1 VEKKIILDDLYIIMT
16 TQFWSNEPTILFNKE
31 YIFELWPT
39 TNMCYEQKLNAISR
53 LIILLTILGY
63 ILSMSQR
70 VLVVG
75 FLTLA
80 VIFVLFKMRKQK
92 LTKDMLSEGFQVVQG
107 NEVTG
112 MFDKKTDSYV
122 NPVTLDSV
130 LKSEFKEG
138 TKKNPFSNVL
148 LTQIGDEPER
158 KPAPPSF
165 NVDVDEDITKNV
177 KRSVQMI
184 NPGIK
189 NTNKQLFGDLYQ
201 QFELDNSNR
210 VFYSTANTSVPPGD
224 QASFGQYL
232 YGSMP
237 SAKESTPDGNMQRIK
252 DNWQWIN
259 P

>member
-1 VEKKIILDDLYIIMT
+1 MT
-16 TQFWSNEPTILFNKE
+16 VQFWSNEPTILFNKE

-53 LIILLTILGY
+53 LIILITILGY

-75 FLTLA
+75 FLTLV
-80 VIFVLFKMRKQK
+80 VIFVLFQMRKQK
-92 LTKDMLSEGFQVVQG
+92 ITKDMLNEGFHQRTTVQG

-112 MFDKKTDSYV
+112 MFDKKPDSYV

-130 LKSEFKEG
+130 LKSEFKDG

-148 LTQIGDEPER
+148 LTQIGDDPER
-158 KPAPPSF
+158 KSAPPSF
-165 NVDVDEDITKNV
+165 NIDVDEDITKNV
-177 KRSVQMI
+177 KRSVQMM

-189 NTNKQLFGDLYQ
+189 NTNKQLFGDLWQ
-201 QFELDNSNR
+201 QFELDQFSR
-210 VFYSTANTSVPPGD
+210 QLYSTPNSRVQPGD
-224 QASFGQYL
+224 QSSFSQYL
-232 YGSMP
+232 YGLMP

-252 DNWQWIN
+252 NNWQWIN